1 MLKKEQQRQADQSQ
15 FTYQPT
21 IFTKRPSSAQQ
32 RPAKSTE
39 SSRDQENRFEK
50 LYVDAVKRQITEK
63 IVQQVA
69 NDVRN
74 DKDLT
79 FTPKLSKRGASES
92 RSASRERLGIS
103 RSSSF
108 SDGYSSAASIGSQRT
123 RSRSNSPARSECSF
137 TPKITKLARETA
149 GRRST
154 DVDSVYGDEPLSSR
168 LYRQAA
174 VLQEK
179 AALKRDEFAQLSM
192 QECTFAPQLATTRSP
207 RPTADE
213 AGLDVTDRL
222 HLRELQRRARLEQLK
237 AERAEKE
244 RELLTFRPQ
253 IKETKRSSS
262 ASRDRPQDVV
272 DRLLAP
278 CSPSRNSLIAAEEA
292 SAELTFQ
299 PQLASRRS
307 ASPSLQ
313 NGEFSTVHER
323 LFEMGVHRLRERDTE
338 VRSLLLRAPSRR
350 RLRRRR
356 RRRRHQRH
364 RH

>member
-1 MLKKEQQRQADQSQ
+1 MLKKEQQRQADESQ

-21 IFTKRPSSAQQ
+21 IFTKRPSSAQH
-32 RPAKSTE
+32 RPAKSAE
-39 SSRDQENRFEK
+39 GIREQENRFEK

-69 NDVRN
+69 KDVRN

-92 RSASRERLGIS
+92 RAASRERLGIS
-103 RSSSF
+103 RSGSF
-108 SDGYSSAASIGSQRT
+108 SDGYSSAASISSQRT

-137 TPKITKLARETA
+137 TPKITKLAREAA
-149 GRRST
+149 GRRSS
-154 DVDSVYGDEPLSSR
+154 DADSVYDDEPLSSR

-192 QECTFAPQLATTRSP
+192 QECTFAPQLATNRSP
-207 RPTADE
+207 RPAADE

-222 HLRELQRRARLEQLK
+222 HLRELQRRARLEQMK
-237 AERAEKE
+237 AEQAEKE
-244 RELLTFRPQ
+244 REQLTFRPQ
-253 IKETKRSSS
+253 IKDLKRASS
-262 ASRDRPQDVV
+262 ASLDRPQNVV

-278 CSPSRNSLIAAEEA
+278 SSPSRNSLIAAEEA

-299 PQLASRRS
+299 PQLASKRS

-313 NGEFSTVHER
+313 NGEFATVHER
-323 LFEMGVHRLRERDTE
+323 LFEIGVHRLRERDTE
-338 VRSLLLRAPSRR
+338 VRSPRR
-350 RLRRRR
+350 GGSSH
-356 RRRRHQRH
+356 RRH
-364 RH
+364 